1 MRASTAPA
9 IRPRGPGRHEA
20 TVLRALLWTLTPGM
34 VLVWLRYHGLPAASW
49 GALRLPDLGWLTATL
64 LVAWG
69 GSALPERSQ
78 VGRALATVGV
88 VLGAGLLVGDLWRRP
103 DAAYVLLAFA
113 AVLLV
118 RIWPRDRRDVP
129 MPAGSARIGAA
140 HDARASALVA
150 AVAWAVAVPAEWTAR
165 RASAGAL
172 AGVIGVA
179 ACFTLRWA
187 WEERRAGSGR
197 GWVALVGVVI
207 AASGAALQWRI
218 SPLAATVPLVVGPL
232 STFAAVGAR
241 PRADAG
247 AWASAVVERPAR
259 LLAVSVVGL
268 SLWGAAVLGLPFCA
282 SSGRPVAWID
292 AWFTAVS
299 AVTGTGLMV
308 LPADAYS
315 GLGHAVLAV
324 LAELGALVA
333 VGFGAAWLERPL
345 VEGAP
350 PDGTAFPDAARRAV
364 SLSIWMQL
372 LGAGALA
379 YLFRMSGDSLPGALA
394 RGTFLAISAFC
405 NAGLVLSESAGWSE
419 NGLVL
424 AVVGTLA
431 WLGNLG
437 PSLIWATV
445 AWARTGRA
453 SVGVRI
459 SVWAAAALTAIPSLL
474 FLFFEAGHT
483 GSGLGALDQVGRAL
497 FLAIDARSAGFGVI
511 PIPNVHPATLALL
524 FGLVFVGGSPAS
536 AAGGVKTTAVALLG
550 LAVGSSLRGD
560 AAPSAFGRRFPA
572 RTVYRAASL
581 VTLGFLAVGGALV
594 ALLATQTLAFEVAL
608 LEVVSALGNAG
619 LTLGAGRQ
627 IDGVGK
633 IVLGGCMWLGRVGPL
648 GGSLLLAGARRRD
661 TVAALPE
668 QDVPIG

>member
-1 MRASTAPA
+1 
-9 IRPRGPGRHEA
+9 
-20 TVLRALLWTLTPGM
+20 
-34 VLVWLRYHGLPAASW
+34 
-49 GALRLPDLGWLTATL
+49 
-64 LVAWG
+64 
-69 GSALPERSQ
+69 
-78 VGRALATVGV
+78 
-88 VLGAGLLVGDLWRRP
+88 LGAALLVGDLWRRP
-103 DAAYVLLAFA
+103 DAAYLLLAFA

-118 RIWPRDRRDVP
+118 RIWPRGWRNGPVP
-129 MPAGSARIGAA
+129 GGPTRIGAA

-172 AGVIGVA
+172 TSVIAVA

-197 GWVALVGVVI
+197 GVVALLGLGI

-259 LLAVSVVGL
+259 LLGVSVVGL

-282 SSGRPVAWID
+282 SSGQPVAWID

-308 LPADAYS
+308 LPVEAFS
-315 GLGHAVLAV
+315 GPGHAVRAV

-345 VEGAP
+345 VDGAS
-350 PDGTAFPDAARRAV
+350 PDGTAFPVAARRAV
-364 SLSIWMQL
+364 VVAIWLQL

-379 YLFRMSGDSLPGALA
+379 YLFRMSGDTLTGAMA
-394 RGTFLAISAFC
+394 RGTFLAIAAFC
-405 NAGLVLSESAGWSE
+405 NAGLSVSTSMGWSE

-424 AVVGTLA
+424 AVVGILA
-431 WLGNLG
+431 ALGNLG
-437 PSLIWATV
+437 PSLLGATV

-459 SVWAAAALTAIPSLL
+459 SVWSAAVLTLVPSLL
-474 FLFFEAGHT
+474 FLFFETGHT
-483 GSGLGALDQVGRAL
+483 GRGLGAFEQIGRAV
-497 FLAIDARSAGFGVI
+497 FLAVDARSAGFGVV
-511 PIPNVHPATLALL
+511 PIAGVHPATLALL
-524 FGLVFVGGSPAS
+524 FGLVFVGGSPGS

-560 AAPSAFGRRFPA
+560 AAPSAFGRRFPPT
-572 RTVYRAASL
+572 TVYRAASL

-619 LTLGAGRQ
+619 LTLGAGSQ
-627 IDGVGK
+627 VDGVGK